1 MDTLDEMIDIFRR
14 EVAAYAKPALT
25 GEMSYLAQSEDGKLL
40 SVVDVSIS
48 DGKHSADTGLVAR
61 MVGDHIIIEHDMND
75 KPLVDALVQAGI
87 PREKI
92 ILAYAGEPV
101 PEITAS

>member
-1 MDTLDEMIDIFRR
+1 MGFLDNKLDIIRR

-25 GEMSYLAQSEDGKLL
+25 GELSYLVQSEDGKLL
-40 SVVDVSIS
+40 SVVDVDIS
-48 DGKHSADTGLVAR
+48 QGYHSADTGLVAR
-61 MVGDHIIIEHDMND
+61 VTDNHIVIEHDMND

-101 PEITAS
+101 PEATP